1 MSHRSAESRAG
12 LAYGVAAY
20 GLWGIV
26 PLYFAALR
34 HVAPAE
40 FLGQRICWS
49 TLLLAGILTLLRG
62 WGRCRRCLANGR
74 TALTL
79 VATAALIG
87 VNWYLY
93 IYAANQQLLTEASLG
108 YFIAPLVN
116 TALGVVVLGERLRWP
131 QVVAIALAAAGV
143 VALTVMHGE
152 FPWLA
157 LGLAFSFSVYGLF
170 RKTVAA
176 DALTGLTIE
185 SILLTPLAL
194 GYLIWIQMKGEA
206 SFGHVDRGTDALLM
220 LASVVTVTP
229 LFCFAQAARRLRL
242 TTIGFLQFLSP
253 TVQLVIAVAVLH
265 EPFDRGRL
273 AGFIPIWLALLIY
286 VIDAIPRKST
296 RPQAVVADPPPAMPA
311 GSAK

>member
-1 MSHRSAESRAG
+1 
-12 LAYGVAAY
+12 
-20 GLWGIV
+20 
-26 PLYFAALR
+26 
-34 HVAPAE
+34 
-40 FLGQRICWS
+40 
-49 TLLLAGILTLLRG
+49 LTLIG
-62 WGRCRRCLANGR
+62 
-74 TALTL
+74 
-79 VATAALIG
+79 TAALIG

-93 IYAANQQLLTEASLG
+93 IYSANHRLLTEASLG

-116 TALGVVVLGERLRWP
+116 TALGVVVLGERLRWL
-131 QVVAIALAAAGV
+131 QVVAIALASAGV
-143 VALTVMHGE
+143 VALTVLHGE

-157 LGLAFSFSVYGLF
+157 LGLALSFSVYGLF

-194 GYLIWIQMKGEA
+194 GYLIWIQIKGEA

-253 TVQLVIAVAVLH
+253 TVQLLLAVTVLG
-265 EPFDRGRL
+265 EEFDRARL
-273 AGFIPIWLALLIY
+273 AGFIPIWLALAIY
-286 VIDAIPRKST
+286 VIDAISSKRAK
-296 RPQAVVADPPPAMPA
+296 PQAVAVDPPPAMPA
-311 GSAK
+311 VTAK